1 MRRRVA
7 IPFAIGLM
15 LAKELGVGFESVLKS
30 AVELAMEP
38 ALESML
44 ESALESARSGRC
56 GRGSGG

>member
-1 MRRRVA
+1 MCRRVA
-7 IPFAIGLM
+7 IPFATGVM
-15 LAKELGVGFESVLKS
+15 LTEELGAGFESVLKS